1 LAEYPADLKYHPEH
15 DWARVEGD
23 MATLGITW
31 YGQDQLGE
39 IVFFDAPEVGATL
52 TKDASYAEVESVK
65 AVSDVIAPLS
75 GEVIEVNE
83 ALSDAPEQINEEPY
97 GSGWLVKIR
106 VSEASEAD
114 ELLDAETYESSLS

>member
-1 LAEYPADLKYHPEH
+1 
-15 DWARVEGD
+15 
-23 MATLGITW
+23 
-31 YGQDQLGE
+31 
-39 IVFFDAPEVGATL
+39 
-52 TKDASYAEVESVK
+52 
-65 AVSDVIAPLS
+65 VIAPLR